1 MYTSGC
7 PNRLYRDSSGN
18 QRGTMNSRSFWA
30 LTFGAALIAGVAADA
45 GAQAKNKE
53 ETSAGSAPANEPATV
68 SEHATDST
76 RTYATGA
83 LRFESSWGNVS
94 IIRGADGPVI
104 GNLGWFREF
113 DLEQLLARSPSA
125 VADARVFETN
135 NFRGSVVTAIGAT
148 TTLIGVIVAANS
160 SNNASSP
167 VLIIGGVGAMV
178 WGVQHLST
186 SYSALSRALWRYNRD
201 LAR

>member
-1 MYTSGC
+1 MYSSGC
-7 PNRLYRDSSGN
+7 PNRLYRDGSGN
-18 QRGTMNSRSFWA
+18 QRGIMNSRSFWA

-45 GAQAKNKE
+45 GAQVKNKE
-53 ETSAGSAPANEPATV
+53 ETSSGSSPANAAASV
-68 SEHATDST
+68 SEHTTDST
-76 RTYATGA
+76 RTYATAG

-104 GNLGWFREF
+104 GTLGWFRDF

-125 VADARVFETN
+125 VADASVFATN
-135 NFRGSVVTAIGAT
+135 NFRGSVVGVIGAT

-186 SYSALSRALWRYNRD
+186 SYSALSRALWRYNSD